1 MYPLHTELR
10 SELAEGTCR
19 ERSEY
24 AARWRIL
31 AAQLHELERAA
42 GIGDALGRLRDAM
55 PLAPGPARELRG
67 DGAGVEH
74 PVHPN
79 SLPLDAAQRNKL
91 CALYFGVPDLALRKS
106 LIAKQRELELFER
119 TGRRT
124 RLEDARLQLESLR
137 RRPSEGW
144 WIAAIVGASLV
155 IVGSLLFAVL
165 GAIAAG
171 VVALFVGNGI
181 EQSARRRFEQAVAF
195 AEEDLSAAVA
205 AVATAEQSRDSFSQR
220 ESDTGYPDR
229 ALDGAEHIGARMGAC
244 GHTRA
249 WRVV

>member
-1 MYPLHTELR
+1 VND
-10 SELAEGTCR
+10 
-19 ERSEY
+19 SEY

-42 GIGDALGRLRDAM
+42 GIGDALDKLRDAM
-55 PLAPGPARELRG
+55 PVAADPARELKG
-67 DGAGVEH
+67 DGAGGEH
-74 PVHPN
+74 PVYPN
-79 SLPLDAAQRNKL
+79 SLPLDAAQRNEL
-91 CALYFGVPDLALRKS
+91 RALYFGVPHLALRKS

-119 TGRRT
+119 TGTRT

-155 IVGSLLFAVL
+155 IVGYSLFAVL

-195 AEEDLSAAVA
+195 AEVDLSAAVA
-205 AVATAEQSRDSFSQR
+205 AAATAEQSRDLFSQR
-220 ESDTGYPDR
+220 ESDSGYPDR
-229 ALDGAEHIGARMGAC
+229 ALDGAEHFGART
-244 GHTRA
+244 H
-249 WRVV
+249 